1 MTLEH
6 LKLDNER
13 LAAETAFLK
22 TKEKY
27 LWLKINS
34 EFPIVL
40 KNKIKPSVSERKL
53 SRMKQFNP
61 E

>member
-1 MTLEH
+1 MTFEH
-6 LKLDNER
+6 LKLDNQR

-34 EFPIVL
+34 EFPIEL
-40 KNKIKPSVSERKL
+40 KNKIKPSISERKL
-53 SRMKQFNP
+53 SQMKP
-61 E
+61 I